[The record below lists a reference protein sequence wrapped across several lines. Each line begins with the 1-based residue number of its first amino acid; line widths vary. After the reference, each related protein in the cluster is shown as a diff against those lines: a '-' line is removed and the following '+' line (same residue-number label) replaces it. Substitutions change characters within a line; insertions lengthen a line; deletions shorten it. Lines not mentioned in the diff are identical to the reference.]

1 MVKCLRIFLFIF
13 CLFVFSC
20 ADHKNGNKDV
30 GDVAGNDEV
39 LRFMKT
45 FEGRGDLTDTSKSV
59 PAAEALKQF
68 KVSAD
73 LVLDLV
79 LSEPKVTASIH
90 NVRSPGK
97 VVGCAI

>member
-1 MVKCLRIFLFIF
+1 
-13 CLFVFSC
+13 
-20 ADHKNGNKDV
+20 
-30 GDVAGNDEV
+30 
-39 LRFMKT
+39 MKT

-73 LVLDLV
+73 LVSRPGV
-79 LSEPKVTASIH
+79 VGTKGHAASIH